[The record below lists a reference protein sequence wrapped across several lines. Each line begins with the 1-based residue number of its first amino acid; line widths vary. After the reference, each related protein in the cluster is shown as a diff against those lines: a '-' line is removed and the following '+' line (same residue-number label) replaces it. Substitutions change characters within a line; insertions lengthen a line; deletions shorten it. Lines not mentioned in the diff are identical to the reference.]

1 MTPPDAATIDW
12 VQISGWVGGG
22 ATVLTT
28 IGIAIWRGV
37 SRAIK
42 ATEGQPAPAATVHTT
57 DIYTTDSVALGR
69 MTGAMDTANVLM
81 TEGNALRR
89 EATDERRSLRQA
101 LDDNTEMTEKSVSTM
116 TELRTDVRRLTDEL
130 IRSGIRVR

>member
-1 MTPPDAATIDW
+1 MTPSDATSIDW
-12 VQISGWVGGG
+12 VQVAGWVGGG
-22 ATVLTT
+22 TTVLTT

-37 SRAIK
+37 GRAIK
-42 ATEGQPAPAATVHTT
+42 ASEGQPATTTMHRT
-57 DIYTTDSVALGR
+57 DIYTTDSVALEQL
-69 MTGAMDTANVLM
+69 TGATEASNILM

-101 LDDNTEMTEKSVSTM
+101 LDDNTEMTEKAVAAM

-130 IRSGIRVR
+130 IRTGRRG

>member
-1 MTPPDAATIDW
+1 MTPPDATSIDW
-12 VQISGWVGGG
+12 VQIGGWVGGV
-22 ATVLTT
+22 ATVLTS

-37 SRAIK
+37 GRAIK
-42 ATEGQPAPAATVHTT
+42 ASEGQPETRTTHRT
-57 DIYTTDSVALGR
+57 DIYTTDSIALER
-69 MTGAMDTANVLM
+69 LTGATEAFNILM

-101 LDDNTEMTEKSVSTM
+101 LDDNTEMTEKAVAAM

-130 IRSGIRVR
+130 IRTGRR